1 MYCGE
6 VRDIPQ
12 GAVLDD
18 LLAAGYIEAVE
29 KPKRKAKT
37 GGGPVESE

>member
-12 GAVLDD
+12 GEVLDD

-29 KPKRKAKT
+29 KPKRKTKA